1 MRKALILCDN
11 FSMGG
16 IQRLALDQAFKLSEV
31 GINTTVLILGPK
43 PKFGTPSFFHTEKRM
58 IKTLSVNFLF
68 FEGSRKSQLNQLYQN
83 LSKNNYELLI
93 CHSLRAVVLA
103 RVCKVFLKSVPVIVT
118 IIHQLLSMSSP
129 AQRIK
134 RLVYSQF
141 ADILFAY
148 SLAVKKD
155 WDYRRK
161 HNPFIRLITIKKKIQ
176 LCRNGVYLP
185 RLKLNTSIHLDS
197 SSKNKRFVF
206 VSRLTAWKG
215 LETVLELMSIPE
227 YKNVKLLL
235 VTPYNPTLFLRN
247 IHSDIRKRIVSVSGK
262 SVSRIRFRPGDVHIY
277 PTKYGRNSKFVESI
291 SLNVLEM
298 CCVGVRSLISENGS
312 ETWPEL
318 TKMGMIYEV
327 DWKQKKQ
334 VVKALNMATVVSSKA
349 KIRECRSLIDIS
361 HNLDN
366 IFEACQI
373 TWEK

>member
-1 MRKALILCDN
+1 M
-11 FSMGG
+11 
-16 IQRLALDQAFKLSEV
+16 
-31 GINTTVLILGPK
+31 
-43 PKFGTPSFFHTEKRM
+43 
-58 IKTLSVNFLF
+58 
-68 FEGSRKSQLNQLYQN
+68 
-83 LSKNNYELLI
+83 
-93 CHSLRAVVLA
+93 VLA
-103 RVCKVFLKSVPVIVT
+103 RICKVFLKSVPVIVT

-129 AQRIK
+129 VQRVK
-134 RLVYSQF
+134 RLAYSQF

-161 HNPFIRLITIKKKIQ
+161 RNPFIRLITIKKQIQ

-215 LETVLELMSIPE
+215 LDTVLELMSIPK

-247 IHSDIRKRIVSVSGK
+247 INSDIRKRIVSVSGK

-277 PTKYGRNSKFVESI
+277 PSKYGRNSKFVESI

-318 TKMGMIYEV
+318 TKIGMLYEV

-349 KIRECRSLIDIS
+349 KIRKCRSLIDIS